1 MSSVKDEVLIAFIN
15 ECERTETQVTMANF
29 IYWLFENYN
38 LTKK

>member
-1 MSSVKDEVLIAFIN
+1 MSSVKEEVLIAFIN
-15 ECERTETQVTMANF
+15 ECERTGTPVTMNNF